1 MRAQGRREEKNR
13 SESGRDGGG
22 DEEELKL
29 VGDKESFWMG
39 EGGEGREVNL
49 QWEGG
54 GERIMSQQVA
64 GGSPAER
71 SAGGIWKLE

>member
-13 SESGRDGGG
+13 SEGRRDGG

-39 EGGEGREVNL
+39 EGGEE
-49 QWEGG
+49 
-54 GERIMSQQVA
+54 SQQVA
-64 GGSPAER
+64 GGRPRREAQVEF
-71 SAGGIWKLE
+71 GIWNLE

>member
-13 SESGRDGGG
+13 SESRRDGGG

-39 EGGEGREVNL
+39 EGGEGRE
-49 QWEGG
+49 
-54 GERIMSQQVA
+54 
-64 GGSPAER
+64 
-71 SAGGIWKLE
+71 